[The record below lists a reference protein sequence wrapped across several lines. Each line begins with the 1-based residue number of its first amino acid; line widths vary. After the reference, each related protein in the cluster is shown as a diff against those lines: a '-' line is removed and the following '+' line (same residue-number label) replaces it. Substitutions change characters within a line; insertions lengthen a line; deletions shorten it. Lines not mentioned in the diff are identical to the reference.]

1 MCENIFSNEMI
12 GERLIKAREDKGYT
26 QDDVASALG
35 VKRELVSF
43 WEHGKRELKAG
54 YLIELSKCLG
64 VSADYILGLRE
75 TKSTDV
81 DVQAAATYLGT
92 SDDVVDGIKDILHY
106 AKFREI
112 GLFVNENIRC
122 VEEILSHPSSVLL
135 FADLV
140 NIVLCER
147 ARQLDD
153 YMRPYLLHNWK
164 RKNLDIPPF
173 DMVDDLDYFTYRNN
187 QRVNQHCKEI
197 ALDMPYIPTEEEKEL
212 LATVG
217 TSQVYYRNIMCL
229 IGDAPYQIKEES
241 DIDG

>member
-1 MCENIFSNEMI
+1 MAENVYSNEMI
-12 GERLIKAREDKGYT
+12 GKRLIQAREAKGFT
-26 QDDVASALG
+26 QDDVASKLG

-54 YLIELSKCLG
+54 YLIEISKCLE
-64 VSADYILGLRE
+64 VSTDYILGLRE
-75 TKSTDV
+75 SKSTDV

-92 SDDVVDGIKDILHY
+92 SDNVVDGLKDIIHY

-112 GLFVNENIRC
+112 GLFVNENIHC
-122 VEEILSHPSSVLL
+122 VEKILSHPSSILL
-135 FADLV
+135 FSDLV
-140 NIVLCER
+140 NIILCER
-147 ARQLDD
+147 ARQLDE
-153 YMRPYLLHNWK
+153 YMRPYLLHNRE

-197 ALDMPYIPTEEEKEL
+197 ATDMQYIPTEEEKEM

-217 TSQVYYRNIMCL
+217 TSQVYYKNIMCL
-229 IGDAPYQIKEES
+229 IGDVPYQISEES
-241 DIDG
+241 DTDG